1 VLNYRHMQLSVIDKF
16 SNTAWGCH
24 GVYIL
29 IPFGI
34 VMKSVNLVRFHQ
46 TNWNKFILGF
56 MELLGLYGISK
67 VLWKK
72 SNAAKTFYGIS
83 TPRETFLD

>member
-46 TNWNKFILGF
+46 TN
-56 MELLGLYGISK
+56 
-67 VLWKK
+67 
-72 SNAAKTFYGIS
+72 
-83 TPRETFLD
+83 